1 MIEDVVLTKHKCPA
15 CGCEPMEVFF
25 EIDTVPVFCNV
36 LYDNPRQARQADT
49 GRIHLAHCKD
59 CQIVYNVAFDPE
71 LVEYCPA
78 YENSLHYS
86 PRFQQYANEIANDL
100 VKRYKLY
107 NKDIIEIG
115 CGQGDFLAM
124 LQRLG
129 GNRAVGFD
137 PSYCSLHKEHLQSLA
152 IKIISQAYSRAHS
165 GHPADFICCRHV
177 LEHVDRPYDFLRNI
191 YETVAEKKDAIVYF
205 EVPNVLFTLKD
216 GAIWDIIYEHCSYF
230 TLGSL
235 ANLFVKVGFEPINLS
250 EQYEGQFISIEAR
263 AASNTTATAKFSIP
277 QADTRSLARQFKYAY
292 DEKVLSWHRQL
303 SVLSARKRRMVL
315 WGAGSK
321 GVSFLNVLDVSDEQI
336 EYVVDVNPRKQ
347 GRFIAGTAQQIISPD
362 QLKSCRPDVIIVMN
376 PVYRAEIERLLDE
389 LGVKA
394 DVMIA

>member
-1 MIEDVVLTKHKCPA
+1 M
-15 CGCEPMEVFF
+15 
-25 EIDTVPVFCNV
+25 
-36 LYDNPRQARQADT
+36 
-49 GRIHLAHCKD
+49 
-59 CQIVYNVAFDPE
+59 
-71 LVEYCPA
+71 
-78 YENSLHYS
+78 
-86 PRFQQYANEIANDL
+86 
-100 VKRYKLY
+100 
-107 NKDIIEIG
+107 
-115 CGQGDFLAM
+115 
-124 LQRLG
+124 
-129 GNRAVGFD
+129 
-137 PSYCSLHKEHLQSLA
+137 
-152 IKIISQAYSRAHS
+152 
-165 GHPADFICCRHV
+165 
-177 LEHVDRPYDFLRNI
+177 
-191 YETVAEKKDAIVYF
+191 
-205 EVPNVLFTLKD
+205 PNVLFTLKD

-235 ANLFVKVGFEPINLS
+235 ANLFIKVGFEPVNLS

-263 AASNTTATAKFSIP
+263 ATTDTTAAAKFYVP

-303 SVLSARKRRMVL
+303 LVLSARKRRMVL

-321 GVSFLNVLDVSDEQI
+321 GVSFLNVLNVSDEQI

-376 PVYRAEIERLLDE
+376 PVYRAEIERLIDE